1 MNTFVQ
7 LVDCQ
12 LCLCRTD
19 KSSHTFELVILEVHT
34 SGKHA
39 GPLLLYMFWQKKR
52 KKSTHEFRKIHGFK
66 NKNILA
72 ANTRKSNT
80 TKSKNTG

>member
-39 GPLLLYMFWQKKR
+39 GPLLLYMFWQKKE
-52 KKSTHEFRKIHGFK
+52 KKIYS
-66 NKNILA
+66 
-72 ANTRKSNT
+72 
-80 TKSKNTG
+80 